1 MRSEVDKDGAIGVL
15 LVAAKCDKMQIYL
28 DWIIV
33 MSDYLLD
40 LFLFVS
46 YVNDKGNVERL
57 QAQLLRKDSQLTES
71 RLEALSSAHQLHTLR
86 ETVASLRGEM
96 TRLKADNERMYTG
109 RAGNGAAESPRKRG
123 FNNVRSSDSG
133 SSGGR
138 SGANFSS
145 STFNNKEGLPGF
157 LIGTDGSGVEFPGFY
172 RKVMINI
179 LPLAYKYCSGKF
191 EMTSQLL
198 CF

>member
-1 MRSEVDKDGAIGVL
+1 MA
-15 LVAAKCDKMQIYL
+15 
-28 DWIIV
+28 
-33 MSDYLLD
+33 
-40 LFLFVS
+40 
-46 YVNDKGNVERL
+46 
-57 QAQLLRKDSQLTES
+57 
-71 RLEALSSAHQLHTLR
+71 
-86 ETVASLRGEM
+86 
-96 TRLKADNERMYTG
+96 RLKTENERMYG
-109 RAGNGAAESPRKRG
+109 SRASSAARAGAVESPRKR
-123 FNNVRSSDSG
+123 FNNVRSGDSG

-191 EMTSQLL
+191 KMTSQLL

>member
-1 MRSEVDKDGAIGVL
+1 MFTSSPSLSL
-15 LVAAKCDKMQIYL
+15 LPCSRLDECDKG
-28 DWIIV
+28 
-33 MSDYLLD
+33 S
-40 LFLFVS
+40 
-46 YVNDKGNVERL
+46 VERL

-96 TRLKADNERMYTG
+96 TRLKAENERMYTG
-109 RAGNGAAESPRKRG
+109 RANNGAAESPRKRY
-123 FNNVRSSDSG
+123 NNVRSSDSG
-133 SSGGR
+133 SSAGR

-157 LIGTDGSGVEFPGFY
+157 LIGTDGGGVEFPGFY